1 MAARCRRSS
10 VAVRILS
17 DKTEIIVGYIFRYT
31 QEWRGGGTRRG
42 DQPELQQWYW
52 GERFD
57 VRGHSNRRRR
67 HGWRR
72 RFHES
77 RLSSPDHRFRLL
89 FDVALG
95 DRRHRGILR
104 GDLLRRTR
112 RDVSA
117 LERRI
122 QFSAAYI
129 SSGIRISRRLAI
141 GDSRV
146 CSTGRA
152 CGDGL
157 WGIRKTPFPRQIPP
171 APRS

>member
-77 RLSSPDHRFRLL
+77 RLSSPDHRSGFSLMLL
-89 FDVALG
+89 WVIGGIVAFCGATCYAELAAMFPRSSG
-95 DRRHRGILR
+95 EYNF
-104 GDLLRRTR
+104 LLRTYHPEFGF
-112 RDVSA
+112 
-117 LERRI
+117 L
-122 QFSAAYI
+122 
-129 SSGIRISRRLAI
+129 
-141 GDSRV
+141 
-146 CSTGRA
+146 
-152 CGDGL
+152 
-157 WGIRKTPFPRQIPP
+157 
-171 APRS
+171 